1 MNISMNSATVSP
13 AAVADTAAPN
23 PAQAAALP
31 PHDAALAA
39 QAGVLPHAVV
49 PAPFQQWLGLDP
61 AMLAAD
67 AAIVAQLP
75 VEAAPADTE
84 AKTETAAPEGETAV
98 SAEPLLA
105 AMSMTMPMM
114 AAAMPAMMMA
124 MPAAVRP
131 ATTANGNAAELPAGD
146 APAALPVAGASV
158 QSADLPD
165 TAPALPAGGALPMPA
180 ADSPALQLA
189 RQAASVQPVQSAQAG
204 ASQSAAAV
212 AAPVAAE
219 AKAALPA
226 DTLGAA
232 FGVSAPTAPTAA
244 AKGSDTVALAG
255 PPTAW
260 RQTLQEA
267 LGERLQLSSGKNVDQ
282 AVIRLEPPNLGRID
296 ISIRHA
302 AGSLEVNISATHG
315 EVLRQ
320 LNTVSENLRSDLAQR
335 QYGEVSV
342 NVTQATR
349 AQAGAQAGGQFG
361 SDAQGR
367 GRQQGQEQE
376 RSPGMALFEA
386 GKPDSLFSL
395 NGRE

>member
-13 AAVADTAAPN
+13 AAVADTATPN
-23 PAQAAALP
+23 PAGAAALP
-31 PHDAALAA
+31 QDAAGLPA
-39 QAGVLPHAVV
+39 QAPV
-49 PAPFQQWLGLDP
+49 PAPAERPFQQWLGLDP
-61 AMLAAD
+61 AMLAA
-67 AAIVAQLP
+67 
-75 VEAAPADTE
+75 EAALVAEQPLDA
-84 AKTETAAPEGETAV
+84 AAPEAEAEAALDSETAV
-98 SAEPLLA
+98 AAEPLLA
-105 AMSMTMPMM
+105 AMSMNVPLMP
-114 AAAMPAMMMA
+114 AALPAMMMA
-124 MPAAVRP
+124 MPAAVR
-131 ATTANGNAAELPAGD
+131 AAPT
-146 APAALPVAGASV
+146 APAAEQASGE
-158 QSADLPD
+158 
-165 TAPALPAGGALPMPA
+165 APAALPAGGAIELPEAIAALPLAA
-180 ADSPALQLA
+180 ADSPALQVA
-189 RQAASVQPVQSAQAG
+189 RQAAPVQPQSAQSAQPG
-204 ASQSAAAV
+204 ASQF
-212 AAPVAAE
+212 AAPAPAPAPAE
-219 AKAALPA
+219 AMASASA
-226 DTLGAA
+226 DTLGAG
-232 FGVSAPTAPTAA
+232 FGVNAQAPVTAA
-244 AKGSDTVALAG
+244 AKGGDTVTLAG

-267 LGERLQLSSGKNVDQ
+267 LGDRLQLASSKNVDQ

-320 LNTVSENLRSDLAQR
+320 LNTVSENLRNDLAQR

-349 AQAGAQAGGQFG
+349 AQAGAQPGAQFG

-376 RSPGMALFEA
+376 RTPGMALFEA